1 MQRDKFKNYEK
12 KLSDMEIKKLE
23 TFHQMTI
30 EKLAK
35 VEGGKNN
42 WQANVSG
49 VIAAGSAGAA
59 IGFPVC
65 GVACGYIGAKTAI
78 TLWAGVTGATG
89 GF

>member
-1 MQRDKFKNYEK
+1 
-12 KLSDMEIKKLE
+12 
-23 TFHQMTI
+23 
-30 EKLAK
+30 
-35 VEGGKNN
+35 EGGKNN